1 MLVARLDVFHLQSC
15 WYSTGLLFICL
26 MSCWWLDSIYSIF
39 SPVGARRE
47 FWALL
52 ILLWLGFSELFVF
65 LCGLDFP
72 SYLYFAVAWSSELFV
87 FRCGLDFRAICISLW
102 LGYPSP
108 CFMVVARLNL
118 YSSIVLLVLVGVQQR
133 FRRYW
138 NPVSLICGTQYSSI
152 SFSRFCWSPAE
163 VS

>member
-1 MLVARLDVFHLQSC
+1 MAPPMFHFAMGWNGSAHVSFRNRVGGSTRFISSSVLLVLDGTFVYLFNVVLVARLDLFHLQSRC
-15 WYSTGLLFICL
+15 WCSTG
-26 MSCWWLDSIYSIF
+26 
-39 SPVGARRE
+39 V
-47 FWALL
+47 
-52 ILLWLGFSELFVF
+52 
-65 LCGLDFP
+65 P
-72 SYLYFAVAWSSELFV
+72 SSFNFAVAWI
-87 FRCGLDFRAICISLW
+87 FRAICVSLW